1 LTIIYKSIIGRVSI
15 AMIDYQNGNSQ
26 TRHVFF
32 FSGVSKISCGLDG
45 LQPYTLMLSL
55 FEIGWVCH
63 ISYHKL
69 SVSKRGIN
77 KPPSQ
82 EIFHLS
88 YCIHKWLFFR
98 PSRFSI
104 RYIPGFENVGGRSNR
119 QTLSHEQ
126 LLC

>member
-15 AMIDYQNGNSQ
+15 ATIDYQNGNSQ

-63 ISYHKL
+63 ISYHKF

-77 KPPSQ
+77 KPPS
-82 EIFHLS
+82 HDRTYS
-88 YCIHKWLFFR
+88 TYPTVSTSGCFFGHQDSAYGISQASKMLADA
-98 PSRFSI
+98 PI
-104 RYIPGFENVGGRSNR
+104 DKP
-119 QTLSHEQ
+119 
-126 LLC
+126 